1 MAKTTKLRFTAMA
14 GTLALVATLFTAP
27 ASFAGDRGDRWERD
41 RSPRVERNYNRD
53 RKLRAHK
60 RAARR
65 IDRRVDRRAVRRAV
79 HYKGHRYKSHGYKS
93 NRYKSNR
100 RHKHGHR
107 PVYRPVHRHDRHCGH
122 RYGRD
127 YGHRRGHSLAPVIAG
142 IGLGILTYAIIDS
155 HQRY

>member
-1 MAKTTKLRFTAMA
+1 MTMAKTTKLRFTAMA

-65 IDRRVDRRAVRRAV
+65 AYRR
-79 HYKGHRYKSHGYKS
+79 GY
-93 NRYKSNR
+93 
-100 RHKHGHR
+100 KHGHR
-107 PVYRPVHRHDRHCGH
+107 HAVRPVVHYKSHRRYKRSHHPAYRHVHRHDRHCGH

-127 YGHRRGHSLAPVIAG
+127 HGHRRGHSLAPVIAG

-155 HQRY
+155 HHRY